1 MLFEV
6 KDLIVHYGKA
16 AALKGISLTVSKGEV
31 VALIG
36 ANGAGKSTTLRA
48 ISGLNIPLSG
58 EIWFKGKRIDRKP
71 AHKRSKLGIAHIPE
85 GRRVFGA
92 LTVRNN
98 LEIGAYVRRDRKG
111 VADQIEEV
119 YKVFPVLKA
128 RSAQQAGTLSGGEQQ
143 MLATGRGLMSKPS
156 LILMDEPSLGLSPII
171 VRDVARTI
179 QAISQGGTS
188 ILLVEQNA
196 LLALR
201 LASRAYVLEMGKI
214 VLEGKSQELLSD
226 DGVKEA
232 YLGI

>member
-16 AALKGISLTVSKGEV
+16 EALKGISLTVSKGEV

-48 ISGLNIPLSG
+48 ISGLNVPLSG

-71 AHKRSKLGIAHIPE
+71 PHKRSRLGIAHIPE

-143 MLATGRGLMSKPS
+143 MLATGRGLMSKPG

-179 QAISQGGTS
+179 QAISQSGTS

-201 LASRAYVLEMGKI
+201 LASRAYVLEVGKI

-232 YLGI
+232 YLGM

>member
-16 AALKGISLTVSKGEV
+16 AALKGISLAVSKGEV

-48 ISGLNIPLSG
+48 ISGLNVPLSG

-71 AHKRSKLGIAHIPE
+71 SHKRSKLGIAHIPE

-92 LTVRNN
+92 LTVRKN

-111 VADQIEEV
+111 IADEIEKI
-119 YKVFPVLKA
+119 YKIFPVLKT
-128 RSAQQAGTLSGGEQQ
+128 RSAQLAGTLSGGEQQ

-201 LASRAYVLEMGKI
+201 LASRAYVLEVGKI